1 MTLLDTV
8 RPSSRDGDVTVLV
21 TGAGTFG
28 ASGIIKAIR
37 RADAFDA
44 HIVGVD
50 TDPDAYGFSL
60 VDTAETVPA
69 GDADAF
75 VSELRS
81 VASRENA
88 DVIFPLNAADVEALS
103 EAKPAFEREGI
114 EVMAVPPQSLSI
126 TRDKGRLYDEL
137 VKQAHPMAPEFYRA
151 SSFDEFLDA
160 VHALGYPDRRV
171 CFKPPVSNDRRC
183 FRVVDPDMDR
193 FNALLNQK
201 PDSTVTTL
209 DDVLPVLRETAQ
221 FPELIVMEYL
231 PGEEYT
237 VDALVRDD
245 ETPVLV
251 SRSHAATCDD
261 SSFVGTVEK
270 NPELLGDAHE
280 LCSLFGLEYNAT
292 FRFKYTAD
300 GRPKLV
306 DVHPRISR
314 SVTASVGAGANIPAL
329 SVQYAMDRELPE
341 LDIEWGT
348 HVTRDWQDVFYGP
361 NTDPTT
367 I

>member
-21 TGAGTFG
+21 TGAGAVG

-50 TDPDAYGFSL
+50 TDPDAYGFTL

-69 GDADAF
+69 ADTDAF
-75 VSELRS
+75 VSDLLA
-81 VASRENA
+81 VARREDA
-88 DVIFPLNAADVEALS
+88 DVILPLNAAEVGPLS
-103 EAKPAFEREGI
+103 EAKPVFESEGI
-114 EVMAVPPQSLSI
+114 EVMVLSPQALSVA
-126 TRDKGRLYDEL
+126 RDKGRLYDEL
-137 VKQAHPMAPEFYRA
+137 VKQAHPVAPEFYRV
-151 SSFDEFLDA
+151 STYDEFLDA
-160 VHALGYPDRRV
+160 VHALGYPNRRV
-171 CFKPPVSNDRRC
+171 CFKPPVSTDMRC
-183 FRVVDPDMDR
+183 FRVLDPDMDR

-201 PDSTVTTL
+201 PNSTVTTL
-209 DDVLPVLRETAQ
+209 GDVLPVLQETVQ
-221 FPELIVMEYL
+221 FPELVVMEFL

-245 ETPVLV
+245 ETPILV
-251 SRSHAATCDD
+251 SRSHNEACDD
-261 SSFVGTVEK
+261 ASFVGTVEE
-270 NPELLGDAHE
+270 NPELLQDTRE
-280 LCSLFGLEYNAT
+280 LCSVFGLEYNVT
-292 FRFKYTAD
+292 FRFKYTAA

-306 DVHPRISR
+306 DIHPRLSP

-329 SVQYAMDRELPE
+329 SVQYAMGQELPE

-361 NTDPTT
+361 DKDPTT